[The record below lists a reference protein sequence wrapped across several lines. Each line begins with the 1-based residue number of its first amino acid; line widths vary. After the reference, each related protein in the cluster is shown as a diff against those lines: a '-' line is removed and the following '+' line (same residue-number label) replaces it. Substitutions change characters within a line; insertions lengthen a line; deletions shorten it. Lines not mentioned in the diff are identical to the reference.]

1 MKHENIKTTRIID
14 EAILSYLQILEVKK
28 EKKWEKISCILSC
41 PKWLLYKTM
50 APRRRTLTVQE
61 SLRVT
66 KLFYTLLELS
76 EGEIVFNYYP
86 KNEQALRQNFEDY
99 DMHQLQP
106 PPIPYTKT
114 LYLLE

>member
-1 MKHENIKTTRIID
+1 
-14 EAILSYLQILEVKK
+14 
-28 EKKWEKISCILSC
+28 
-41 PKWLLYKTM
+41 M

-86 KNEQALRQNFEDY
+86 KDEEDLRQNFETY
-99 DMHQLQP
+99 EMHQLQP
-106 PPIPYTKT
+106 TPIPYTKNCIC
-114 LYLLE
+114 